1 MGEQPI
7 ASRPRT
13 FSRADTP
20 IYLDHH
26 ATTPVDPRVAQV
38 VLHAMT
44 VAFGNANSTEHVFG
58 EIAGE
63 MVHAARVQVA
73 RMVGAVEDAVHFTSG
88 STESVRLALDYAVS
102 SKRPGAGRPLR
113 VAASTVEHHAVM
125 DRLSE
130 LRDAGLISIKWVP
143 VDHEANLDLDALEA
157 GLRQGV
163 DLVCVMAANNEVG
176 TIYPVQEIA
185 ERARRH
191 GADILVDATQA
202 VGHMPIHA
210 EDWGL
215 TYVALSAHKI
225 YGPKGVGA
233 LITQGGTAVRRDAG
247 TPGAGIGTPNVPGI
261 AGLGEAC
268 RLIGLHGHEDAL
280 RLRTLRDRLEAALL
294 AGIGGLVV
302 NGARQRRLAHNLHVA
317 IPGIPS
323 DAIIARLSRSVAM
336 SSGAA
341 CSSGVDEP
349 SHVLRAMRVSQ
360 AIQDGAIRMGLGRG
374 TTEGDIDIAG
384 ERIIEAALSTSSAM
398 AAVT

>member
-1 MGEQPI
+1 MGEFPI
-7 ASRPRT
+7 ASALRN
-13 FSRADTP
+13 FSRAGTP

-26 ATTPVDPRVAQV
+26 ATTPVDPRVAEV

-44 VAFGNANSTEHVFG
+44 VAFGNANSTEHAFG

-63 MVHAARVQVA
+63 MVHAARVQVG
-73 RMVGAVEDAVHFTSG
+73 RLMGAVEDAVHFTSG
-88 STESVRLALDYAVS
+88 STESIRLALDHAIS
-102 SKRPGAGRPLR
+102 SKRAGAGRPLR

-130 LRDAGLISIKWVP
+130 LRDAGLISIQWVP

-157 GLRQGV
+157 ALRQGA

-185 ERARRH
+185 ERARQH

-202 VGHMPIHA
+202 VGHIPIHV

-215 TYVALSAHKI
+215 TYLALSAHKI
-225 YGPKGVGA
+225 YGPKGIGA
-233 LITQGGTAVRRDAG
+233 LVTQDGMAVRRDAG
-247 TPGAGIGTPNVPGI
+247 ARGAGIGTPNVPGI

-268 RLIGLHGHEDAL
+268 RLIGLHGREDAL
-280 RLRTLRDRLEAALL
+280 RLRALRDRLEATLL
-294 AGIGGLVV
+294 SGIDGLVI

-317 IPGIPS
+317 IPGLPG
-323 DAIIARLSRSVAM
+323 DAVIARLSRSVAV

-341 CSSGVDEP
+341 CSSGVDES
-349 SHVLRAMRVSQ
+349 SHVLRAMRLSQ
-360 AIQDGAIRMGLGRG
+360 AIQDGAIRMGLGRW
-374 TTEGDIDIAG
+374 TTEGDVDIAG
-384 ERIIEAALSTSSAM
+384 ARLIEAALSTTSAM
-398 AAVT
+398 AAAR